1 MTLIDEHRPTTE
13 TAAITTRSRAARWW
27 TAPMSAKGGPTFG
40 SDRLKLG
47 LFLVPMLVVFV
58 VLFLIPLVQSIW
70 WSFTDFNGYSTD
82 SAFVG
87 LRNYENVFTDP
98 SMLAGLGF
106 TLLFTLS
113 TTVLITALAIPLA
126 VILDRAFLGRNFV
139 RAITFFPAIPSV
151 AILGLVWGFI
161 LNPLGSGALNSLL
174 QSVAGIGPV
183 PWLSNSTL
191 AQLSVIGVAVWTST
205 GWHAILYL
213 AYLQSIPD
221 DYYEVAR
228 IDGASAVQRFRYI
241 TLPLLMPAMT
251 VSWLLLMTGGLKVYD
266 LPITLTKGG
275 PGFSTFTI
283 TQTII
288 QNGVSQAKYGQAS
301 ALAVIFMLAV
311 GAIVAAQ
318 LIVSHRLEGR
328 LS

>member
-1 MTLIDEHRPTTE
+1 MTLIEERPQTDTRVLV
-13 TAAITTRSRAARWW
+13 TAGRRMSRWLRQ
-27 TAPMSAKGGPTFG
+27 PVGSHGPVYRA
-40 SDRLKLG
+40 DRVRIS
-47 LFLVPMLVVFV
+47 LFLVPMIIVFI
-58 VLFLIPLVQSIW
+58 VLFAIPLAQSLW
-70 WSFTDFNGYSTD
+70 WSFTDFNGYSSD
-82 SAFVG
+82 AQFVG
-87 LRNYENVFTDP
+87 FRNYANVFTDP
-98 SMLAGLGF
+98 SMLAGLSF
-106 TLLFTLS
+106 TILFTLA
-113 TTVLITALAIPLA
+113 TTIIITALAIPLA
-126 VILDRAFLGRNFV
+126 VVLDRAFFGRNAV
-139 RAITFFPAIPSV
+139 RAIFFFPAIPSV

-174 QSVAGIGPV
+174 MSIAGIGPI

-191 AQLSVIGVAVWTST
+191 AQISVIAVAVWTST

-213 AYLQSIPD
+213 AYLQSIPG

-228 IDGASAVQRFRYI
+228 IDGASGLQRFFHI
-241 TLPLLMPAMT
+241 TLPLLLPAMT

-301 ALAVIFMLAV
+301 ALAVIFMIAV
-311 GAIVAAQ
+311 GGIVALQ
-318 LIVSHRLEGR
+318 LFLSRRLEGR
-328 LS
+328 FS

>member
-1 MTLIDEHRPTTE
+1 MTLTDEPIATDTRTLVSP
-13 TAAITTRSRAARWW
+13 ARRAIRWW
-27 TAPMSAKGGPTFG
+27 RQPVGTHGPVYG
-40 SDRLKLG
+40 ADRVRIG
-47 LFLVPMLVVFV
+47 LFLLPMLAVFV
-58 VLFLIPLVQSIW
+58 VLFAIPLAQSIW
-70 WSFTDFNGYSTD
+70 WSFTDFNGYSSD
-82 SAFVG
+82 AQFVG
-87 LRNYENVFTDP
+87 MRNYVNVFTDP

-106 TLLFTLS
+106 TLTFTLA
-113 TTVLITALAIPLA
+113 TTIIITVLAVPLA
-126 VILDRAFLGRNFV
+126 VVLDRAFFGRNFI
-139 RAITFFPAIPSV
+139 RAVFFFPAIPSV

-161 LNPLGSGALNSLL
+161 LNPLGAGALNSFLMN
-174 QSVAGIGPV
+174 VAGIGPI

-191 AQLSVIGVAVWTST
+191 AQISVIAVAIWTST

-228 IDGASAVQRFRYI
+228 IDGASARQRFFYI
-241 TLPLLMPAMT
+241 TLPLLLPAMT

-311 GAIVAAQ
+311 GLIVAGQ
-318 LIVSHRLEGR
+318 LFLSRRLEGR
-328 LS
+328 FS

>member
-1 MTLIDEHRPTTE
+1 MTLTDERPRDDATR
-13 TAAITTRSRAARWW
+13 AITTRTRVARWW
-27 TAPMSAKGGPTFG
+27 LAPMPSAGGFRG
-40 SDRLKLG
+40 ERLRLA
-47 LFLVPMLVVFV
+47 LFLVPMIIVFIL
-58 VLFLIPLVQSIW
+58 LFAIPLVQSIW
-70 WSFTDFNGYSTD
+70 WSFTDFDGYGTD
-82 SAFVG
+82 PQFVG
-87 LRNYENVFTDP
+87 LRNYRNVFTDP
-98 SMLAGLGF
+98 SMLAGLSF
-106 TLLFTLS
+106 TLLFTVA
-113 TTVLITALAIPLA
+113 TTVVITVLAIPLA
-126 VILDRAFLGRNFV
+126 VILNRAFLGRNFV
-139 RAITFFPAIPSV
+139 RALTFFPAIPSV

-174 QSVAGIGPV
+174 HNVAGLGPV

-191 AQLSVIGVAVWTST
+191 AQVSVIGVGIWTST

-228 IDGASAVQRFRYI
+228 IDGASALQRFFHI

-318 LIVSHRLEGR
+318 LVVSRRLEGR

>member
-1 MTLIDEHRPTTE
+1 MTLIDERPTTE
-13 TAAITTRSRAARWW
+13 TAAITTRTRVSRWW
-27 TAPMSAKGGPTFG
+27 TAPMSTNGPTFQA
-40 SDRLKLG
+40 DRLKIG

-70 WSFTDFNGYSTD
+70 WSFTDFNGYSTEA
-82 SAFVG
+82 AFVG

-113 TTVLITALAIPLA
+113 TTVLITVLAIPLA
-126 VILDRAFLGRNFV
+126 VTLDRAFIGRNFV
-139 RAITFFPAIPSV
+139 RAIYFFPAIPSV

-174 QSVAGIGPV
+174 ESVVGIGPV

-191 AQLSVIGVAVWTST
+191 AQLSVIAVGVWTST

-228 IDGASAVQRFRYI
+228 IDGASAFQRFRYI

-266 LPITLTKGG
+266 LPITLTRGG

-318 LIVSHRLEGR
+318 LIVSRRLEGR

>member
-1 MTLIDEHRPTTE
+1 VTIADPRPVVTPIPPP
-13 TAAITTRSRAARWW
+13 AGARGRPWWRA
-27 TAPMSAKGGPTFG
+27 PSSSSPSFG
-40 SDRLKLG
+40 RDRLILR
-47 LFLVPMLVVFV
+47 LFLVPVLLVFI
-58 VLFLIPLVQSIW
+58 VLFAIPLAQSIW
-70 WSFTDFNGYSTD
+70 WSFTDFNGYNTES
-82 SAFVG
+82 SFVG
-87 LRNYENVFTDP
+87 WRNYANVFSDP

-106 TLLFTLS
+106 TIFFTLG
-113 TTVLITALAIPLA
+113 TTILITVFAMPLA
-126 VILDRAFLGRNFV
+126 VVLNRAFFGRNFV
-139 RAITFFPAIPSV
+139 RAIFFFPAIPSV

-174 QSVAGIGPV
+174 NSIAGIGPV

-191 AQLSVIGVAVWTST
+191 AQISVVVVGVWTST

-213 AYLQSIPD
+213 AFLQSIPN

-228 IDGASAVQRFRYI
+228 IDGASAVQRFFFI
-241 TLPLLMPAMT
+241 TFPLLMPAMT

-301 ALAVIFMLAV
+301 ALAVIFMLIV
-311 GAIVAAQ
+311 GIIVAAQ
-318 LIVSHRLEGR
+318 LTLSRQLEGR